1 VSATSPI
8 REIPPIPCA
17 APHYTVRQ
25 IAELWGLSDD
35 TIRNFFEKE
44 PGVIAIGDGRS
55 TGRRRRYVTLR
66 IPEAVLERVHL
77 RLQLTGGAR

>member
-1 VSATSPI
+1 M
-8 REIPPIPCA
+8 
-17 APHYTVRQ
+17 RQ